1 MVRALHR
8 NSEGNGMVSS
18 YPTRHPLA
26 KANWLVLLVLAAIA
40 SALVLPACTTWRSIT
55 YMGDNGVDF
64 VALVVTS
71 DGWGIE
77 DEGDGT
83 YVVTR
88 DGEVVAEGWFL
99 DGERGRVFTLTNLD
113 TCAENAMLASPD
125 EVERYGCPCL
135 EYRADGQYP
144 LLDEKFGY
152 DVVDVVNVY
161 DGAYAAV
168 AYPAGFGQHVDAL
181 SGGLALSEPDEHVV

>member
-1 MVRALHR
+1 M
-8 NSEGNGMVSS
+8 
-18 YPTRHPLA
+18 
-26 KANWLVLLVLAAIA
+26 VLLAFAAVA
-40 SALVLPACTTWRSIT
+40 AALVFPACTTWRSIT
-55 YMGDNGVDF
+55 YVGDNGVDF
-64 VALVVTS
+64 DVLVVTS

-77 DEGDGT
+77 DEGDMT

-99 DGERGRVFTLTNLD
+99 DGERGRAIALANLD
-113 TCAENAMLASPD
+113 SCAENALLAAPD
-125 EVERYGCPCL
+125 EVERYGCLCL

-144 LLDEKFGY
+144 LLDEKYGY

-161 DGAYAAV
+161 NGAYAVV
-168 AYPAGFGQHVDAL
+168 AYPAGFGQHAGAL

>member
-1 MVRALHR
+1 MFR
-8 NSEGNGMVSS
+8 NGEGSS

-26 KANWLVLLVLAAIA
+26 KAKWVVLLVLAAVA
-40 SALVLPACTTWRSIT
+40 AALALTACATWRSIT
-55 YMGDNGVDF
+55 YVTDGGDF